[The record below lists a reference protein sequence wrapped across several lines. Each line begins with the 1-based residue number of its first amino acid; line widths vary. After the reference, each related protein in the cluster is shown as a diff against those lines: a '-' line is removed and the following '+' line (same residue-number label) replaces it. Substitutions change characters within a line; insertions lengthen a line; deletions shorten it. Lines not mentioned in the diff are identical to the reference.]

1 MRLVTLCLQQS
12 LSRGQILDQILKL
25 GPTSADKQS
34 DGTRTMHPGST
45 GPEESEK
52 AESSSDIES
61 DSDEARDPWPEF
73 KLHLKIESRSD
84 LQSDSDDSRIQQF
97 GSRSTED
104 TGLESEIRELS
115 PVSRTKV
122 TGDVLASSKSE
133 ETRDLDLKLGS
144 EAPGTRNLSGVLRP
158 GSRLDQTGCTA
169 DELETSV
176 SETTDFDPEPP
187 SPGQR
192 ESLIWSLEQTGER
205 RPTLSSQETTDLP
218 PGPNA
223 LGARDLQV
231 ASRLQ
236 QGSEI
241 KPDLYLESAVD
252 VKPEPTSVQ
261 TGNGDLVF
269 RVGRV
274 PQLTSRL
281 GLKSE
286 ETPGPESQIQE
297 ACMSEIK
304 SDSGSGQKTKPDADL
319 RSTSDQP
326 RTPLDPK
333 PKQDRG
339 VVPMSAR
346 ADVQATHSQCV
357 VGSGEEH
364 RPREGSGYTVKEVL
378 DQQSGPGS
386 EVIYRT
392 APEEESH
399 RQRLTL
405 SWEHVM
411 DEVTS

>member
-25 GPTSADKQS
+25 GPTPAD
-34 DGTRTMHPGST
+34 PGST
-45 GPEESEK
+45 GPEETTK
-52 AESSSDIES
+52 AESSSDIER
-61 DSDEARDPWPEF
+61 DSDEARDHRSEF
-73 KLHLKIESRSD
+73 KLHLKIESCSD
-84 LQSDSDDSRIQQF
+84 LQSDSEDSSIQQF
-97 GSRSTED
+97 GSGSTED
-104 TGLESEIRELS
+104 TGLESEIREPS

-144 EAPGTRNLSGVLRP
+144 EAPGTRNPTGVIRP
-158 GSRLDQTGCTA
+158 GSRLDQMGRA
-169 DELETSV
+169 SDELETSV
-176 SETTDFDPEPP
+176 SETTDFDPEPT

-192 ESLIWSLEQTGER
+192 ESMIQLMPGECC
-205 RPTLSSQETTDLP
+205 PTLSSQETTNLQ
-218 PGPNA
+218 PGPNT

-241 KPDLYLESAVD
+241 NPDLDLESAFD
-252 VKPEPTSVQ
+252 AKPEPRSVQ

-269 RVGRV
+269 RVGRI
-274 PQLTSRL
+274 PRLTSRL

-286 ETPGPESQIQE
+286 ETPGPESQMQE
-297 ACMSEIK
+297 ASMSEIK
-304 SDSGSGQKTKPDADL
+304 PDSGSGQKTKSDADL
-319 RSTSDQP
+319 RSTADQP
-326 RTPLDPK
+326 RSPLDPK

-346 ADVQATHSQCV
+346 ADTHGQCV

-364 RPREGSGYTVKEVL
+364 PLREDSGSTLKEILDQQSEARYQVPI

-392 APEEESH
+392 TPEEERH
-399 RQRLTL
+399 RQQLML

>member
-1 MRLVTLCLQQS
+1 
-12 LSRGQILDQILKL
+12 
-25 GPTSADKQS
+25 
-34 DGTRTMHPGST
+34 MHPGST
-45 GPEESEK
+45 GPEETKK
-52 AESSSDIES
+52 AESSSDREG
-61 DSDEARDPWPEF
+61 DSDEPKDLWSEF

-84 LQSDSDDSRIQQF
+84 LQSDTEDSRIQQF

-144 EAPGTRNLSGVLRP
+144 ETSGTRNPTGIIRP
-158 GSRLDQTGCTA
+158 GSRLDQIGCTS

-176 SETTDFDPEPP
+176 SETTDFDPEPT

-192 ESLIWSLEQTGER
+192 ESMIQLIPDWSLEKTEEC
-205 RPTLSSQETTDLP
+205 RPTLSSQETTNLQS
-218 PGPNA
+218 GPNT

-236 QGSEI
+236 PGSEI
-241 KPDLYLESAVD
+241 KPDLYLESAFD
-252 VKPEPTSVQ
+252 VKPEPRSVQ
-261 TGNGDLVF
+261 TGNRDPVF
-269 RVGRV
+269 RVGRI

-286 ETPGPESQIQE
+286 ETPGPESQMQE
-297 ACMSEIK
+297 ASISEIK
-304 SDSGSGQKTKPDADL
+304 SDSGSGQKTKSDADL

-333 PKQDRG
+333 PKRDRG
-339 VVPMSAR
+339 IVPMSPR
-346 ADVQATHSQCV
+346 ADIQTTHSQRV

-364 RPREGSGYTVKEVL
+364 QPREDSGYTLKEIL

-386 EVIYRT
+386 EVIYRI
-392 APEEESH
+392 APEEERH
-399 RQRLTL
+399 RQQLML